1 MYSKK
6 IGDMTRGWFVGNFE
20 PTAYE
25 TNDVEAAVRV
35 LEKGYCEQRHLHRVA
50 AKVIVVLS
58 GRLRMFEKEWVEEDI
73 IVMEPGDISSIE
85 ALETSRIV
93 MMTLPGIKNDK
104 VYVDL
109 QDVTE
114 GGQNLQR
121 IYDAESVR
129 KILNI
134 MGRLLE
140 FSYLGT
146 KDGDGIEKTEQDYI
160 QMQKQ
165 AYENPEVS
173 PEDIVGQYEWHEEYP
188 YETFLLY
195 KNGDIRKP
203 IFENTK
209 DKTALDFACGPGRM
223 VKRMMKVF
231 QKVDGCDI
239 SSRLIQEAK
248 ERVPEAD
255 FYVTNGNDLGDVP
268 LNYYDYIYCTISM
281 QHIASYQIRQCIL
294 KNMNQALKKGG
305 KIVLQMAYNPA
316 FPYVKEREQYL
327 INDKQVRI
335 YEKDDM
341 ADYFGNDFDAKKTNG
356 LHDVGIGENDLPKI
370 KEDFSRNFSNV
381 TVWFSNVRNY
391 YNNLNGR
398 KHSEYW
404 ATDWVYIYAEKS
416 ESISFN

>member
-209 DKTALDFACGPGRM
+209 DKAALDFACGPGRM

-255 FYVTNGNDLGDVP
+255 FYVPNGF
-268 LNYYDYIYCTISM
+268 SM
-281 QHIASYQIRQCIL
+281 
-294 KNMNQALKKGG
+294 
-305 KIVLQMAYNPA
+305 
-316 FPYVKEREQYL
+316 
-327 INDKQVRI
+327 
-335 YEKDDM
+335 
-341 ADYFGNDFDAKKTNG
+341 
-356 LHDVGIGENDLPKI
+356 
-370 KEDFSRNFSNV
+370 
-381 TVWFSNVRNY
+381 
-391 YNNLNGR
+391 
-398 KHSEYW
+398 
-404 ATDWVYIYAEKS
+404 
-416 ESISFN
+416 